1 LPRRGGSEERILTR
15 LLVHHARHG
24 FEPNVSVERLASLL
38 SDPEILLWLDLERPT
53 QEEIALLHQV
63 FRFHPLAVE
72 DVIHAFQRPKIEKY
86 ENYFFIVLYAVSPH
100 DASEELNPKEL
111 ALFVGPNYL
120 VTVHP
125 DAIPVIGEV
134 TALWQ
139 ASDQTSAHN
148 VTWLLYLLLDAIVDD
163 YFPVVDSLADRTDA
177 LENRIFAEE
186 ETAALQG
193 IFELK
198 RVLLAL
204 RRVVAPERDVV
215 NVLMRREHPFID
227 VRYLAYLQD
236 VYDHLSRL
244 TESIDVFRDILASAL
259 DAHLSV
265 VSNRLNQVM
274 KTLTALSAM
283 LMTSGLVAAIYGMN
297 FRRMPE
303 LEWTYGYPFALLLM
317 LGIVVA
323 LGLFFHRKGWL

>member
-1 LPRRGGSEERILTR
+1 MTR

-24 FEPNVSVERLASLL
+24 FEPNVSVEKLTSLL
-38 SDPEILLWLDLERPT
+38 ADPEILLWLDLHRPT
-53 QEEIALLHQV
+53 PEEIALLHQA
-63 FRFHPLAVE
+63 FDFHPLAVE
-72 DVIHAFQRPKIEKY
+72 DVVHASQRPKIEKY
-86 ENYFFIVLYAVSPH
+86 EGYLFIVLYAVSSLG
-100 DASEELNPKEL
+100 ASEGLRPKEV

-125 DAIPVIGEV
+125 DEVPVVGEV
-134 TALWQ
+134 AALWQ
-139 ASDQTSAHN
+139 ASDQASVHN
-148 VTWLLYLLLDAIVDD
+148 ITWLLYLLLDAIVDD
-163 YFPVVDSLADRTDA
+163 YFPAVDTLADRTDE
-177 LENRIFAEE
+177 LEDRILAEE
-186 ETAALQG
+186 ETDALQA

-198 RVLLAL
+198 RTLLTL
-204 RRVVAPERDVV
+204 RRIIAPERDVV
-215 NVLMRREHPFID
+215 NMLMRHEHTFID
-227 VRYLAYLQD
+227 ARYLAYLQD
-236 VYDHLSRL
+236 VYDHLARL
-244 TESIDVFRDILASAL
+244 TDSIDVFRDILASAL

-323 LGLFFHRKGWL
+323 LGLFFYRKGWL